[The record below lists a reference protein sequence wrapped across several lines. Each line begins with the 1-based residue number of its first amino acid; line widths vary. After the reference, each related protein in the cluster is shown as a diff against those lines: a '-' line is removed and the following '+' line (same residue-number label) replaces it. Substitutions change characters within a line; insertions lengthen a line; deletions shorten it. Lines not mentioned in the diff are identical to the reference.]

1 MPSTTSIRVARLS
14 ISPVRSLGL
23 EHPGSMELREKGVL
37 EDRRF
42 YLIDDAGRLVDQ
54 LIAGALV
61 RLHAQTDPDATRL
74 RLALPDGTAI
84 EDDVELGQAVETNIH
99 GRTGLGHVVVG
110 PWADAI
116 EPFAGRRVRIVRCD
130 RPGGTR
136 IANAV
141 SIVSDGSLRR
151 LAHAMDQPGIDAR
164 RFRMLIEL
172 SGAAAHQEDAWIGGR
187 IAIGSAVLDITR
199 PDERCA
205 MTTHDPS
212 TGARDLDTL
221 RAIMAYR
228 GVHDG
233 RKAIFG
239 VLGEVAVQ
247 GRVTVG
253 DEVRML
259 ETASEAAREHVA
271 AGGV

>member
-1 MPSTTSIRVARLS
+1 MPRVARLS

-23 EHPGSMELREKGVL
+23 EHPESIELHEKGVL

-42 YLIDDAGRLVDQ
+42 YLIDEAGRLVDQ
-54 LIAGALV
+54 LIAAALV
-61 RLHAQTDPDATRL
+61 QLHAQTNPDGTHL
-74 RLALPDGTAI
+74 RLTLPDGTSIDGGVGLA
-84 EDDVELGQAVETNIH
+84 EPVETDIH
-99 GRTGLGHVVVG
+99 GRTGIGHVVVG
-110 PWADAI
+110 PWAAAI

-141 SIVSDGSLRR
+141 SLVSDGSLAR
-151 LAHAMDQPGIDAR
+151 LAHAMYQPSIDAR

-172 SGAAAHQEDAWIGGR
+172 AGAGAHEEDGWIGGR
-187 IAIGSAVLDITR
+187 IAVGSAELEITR
-199 PDERCA
+199 PDARCA

-228 GVHDG
+228 GVYDG

-239 VLGEVAVQ
+239 VLGEVAVP
-247 GRVTVG
+247 GRVNVG
-253 DEVRML
+253 DEVRVL
-259 ETASEAAREHVA
+259 QTAPDAARAHVA

>member
-1 MPSTTSIRVARLS
+1 MLRVARLS

-23 EHPGSMELREKGVL
+23 EHPASIDLAERGVL

-61 RLHAQTDPDATRL
+61 QLHAHTNPDATEL
-74 RLALPDGTAI
+74 RLTLPDGTAI
-84 EDDVELGQAVETNIH
+84 EGQVELAEPVETDIH
-99 GRTGLGHVVVG
+99 GRIGVGHEVVG

-116 EPFAGRRVRIVRCD
+116 EPFAGRKVRIVRCD

-136 IANAV
+136 VANAV
-141 SIVSDGSLRR
+141 SIISDGSLAR
-151 LAHAMDQPGIDAR
+151 LAHAMYQPAIDAR

-172 SGAAAHQEDAWIGGR
+172 SGAEAHEEDRWIGGR
-187 IAIGSAVLDITR
+187 IGIGTAELDVTR
-199 PDERCA
+199 PDARCA
-205 MTTHDPS
+205 MTTHDPE
-212 TGARDLDTL
+212 TGVRDFDTL

-228 GVHDG
+228 GIYEG

-239 VLGEVAVQ
+239 VLGEVAVP
-247 GRVTVG
+247 GRVGLG
-253 DEVRML
+253 DEVRVL
-259 ETASEAAREHVA
+259 ATVAPGDRSPVA